1 MRHRL
6 LYGCMLLVCIFVS
19 SNMHAQLLNNPQL
32 QQPDIFDSI
41 QSSGNAKIYQD
52 ARVAELIALKKAGLD
67 APVVSNEPI
76 IGYRVQIFSSS
87 QQRTARTTAFQLQ
100 ARVKASGIDAQTHII
115 YNQPYWKVRL
125 GDFRTKEEA
134 QLLREQVNKLLPDL
148 QEDTY
153 IVRDNIEVGEQTI
166 VPIQETPETTEEN

>member
-1 MRHRL
+1 MKHTY
-6 LYGCMLLVCIFVS
+6 LYGCILLVCIFVS
-19 SNMHAQLLNNPQL
+19 TNMHAQLLSEPQL
-32 QQPDIFDSI
+32 QQPDILDSI

-52 ARVAELIALKKAGLD
+52 ARIAQLIALKKAGLD
-67 APVVSNEPI
+67 APASNNQPVM
-76 IGYRVQIFSSS
+76 GYRVQIFSSS

-100 ARVKASGIDAQTHII
+100 ARVKSSGIEAQTHII

-125 GDFRTKEEA
+125 GDFRTKAEA

-153 IVRDNIEVGEQTI
+153 IVRDNIEVGDQTI
-166 VPIQETPETTEEN
+166 VPVQETPESSEEN